1 MARKRVEVPPTIAD
15 KFIRCQPTFT
25 PRVVESMRVA
35 LSEAWQE
42 LTNDGVH
49 LEGMAEVAVRDVLAI
64 GIIRQAE
71 VGERDHS
78 RLRDAALEW
87 YAKQQVL

>member
-1 MARKRVEVPPTIAD
+1 
-15 KFIRCQPTFT
+15 
-25 PRVVESMRVA
+25 MRIA

-42 LTNDGVH
+42 LTADGNH
-49 LEGMAEVAVRDVLAI
+49 LEGMAEIAIRDVLAI

-71 VGERDHS
+71 VGERDRS